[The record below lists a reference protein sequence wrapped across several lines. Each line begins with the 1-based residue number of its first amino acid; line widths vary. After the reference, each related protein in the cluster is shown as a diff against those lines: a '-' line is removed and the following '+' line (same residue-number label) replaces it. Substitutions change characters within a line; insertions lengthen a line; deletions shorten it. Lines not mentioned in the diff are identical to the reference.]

1 MCGILV
7 VVDPLRKYS
16 KLDFEKLNFMHHHRG
31 PEAGGSIYSNNTYLG
46 SMRLKIHDLDD
57 AANQP
62 MPDYSG
68 RYTIIFNG
76 AIYNYRKI
84 RGELMA
90 LGYSFKTNSDTEV
103 ILYGYIEWRAGLL
116 VKLQGMF
123 SLCILDNQEKKLFVA
138 RDALGVKPLH
148 FYVGNGCFILSSE
161 IKPIL
166 NSKGFVPSVNRNS
179 LTDLFLYQSPS
190 PNQTFFSGIDVFP
203 QGNYAEIDCL
213 SVSNPSFTCFWD
225 ISDRNGDK
233 NISSDDFEG
242 YLTQTLEDAWQ
253 SDRKIGL
260 QLSGG
265 VDSSL
270 IAAWASE
277 KLAIP
282 DIKTYSAIFAN
293 EKRRYSLPKSEEAY
307 IDIVT
312 SKFGLLSSKYTYS
325 PDEIKI
331 SLIKA
336 IECAESPLHGAS
348 TAVYYLLAR
357 SIKPYVD
364 VVITGEAVD
373 DIFNGYTSGWEATN
387 SLESFLPSF
396 NNRDLVKK
404 LLGNYY
410 SDNRLAHSDVL
421 MRRCLKNG
429 YTNEEILSTIT
440 TSFGLPNLLA
450 RHDRMFMASSIE
462 GRPVFADK
470 QFFDLRMRM
479 PETLIRR
486 NGEGKIV
493 FKDLLGKYFDNDFV
507 FRKKIG
513 FSSPYGDWLSDR
525 KFWGGYLDFIDYDIL
540 SHYFNIDVIRSVVNM
555 KEGVSKWSGENL
567 NLLMCL
573 IGFQIWHKCF
583 INPK

>member
-7 VVDPLRKYS
+7 VVDQLHKYS
-16 KLDFEKLNFMHHHRG
+16 KLDFEKLNFIHHHRG
-31 PEAGGSIYSNNTYLG
+31 PEAGGAIYSNNTYLG

-57 AANQP
+57 SANQP
-62 MPDYSG
+62 MTDCSG

-76 AIYNYRKI
+76 AIYNYKKI
-84 RGELMA
+84 RRELIA
-90 LGYSFKTNSDTEV
+90 IGYLFKTNSDTEV
-103 ILYGYIEWRAGLL
+103 ILYGYIEWGTGLL
-116 VKLQGMF
+116 PKLQGMF
-123 SLCILDNQEKKLFVA
+123 SFCILDNKESKLFVA

-148 FYVGNGCFILSSE
+148 FHVGNGCLILSSE

-166 NSKGFVPSVNRNS
+166 HSKGFVPNVNRNS

-190 PNQTFFSGIDVFP
+190 PNETFFSGINVFP
-203 QGNYAEIDCL
+203 QGSYAEIDCFA
-213 SVSNPSFTCFWD
+213 VSDPSITRFWD
-225 ISDRNGDK
+225 ISDRNCDK
-233 NISSDDFEG
+233 DIGSDDFEG
-242 YLTQTLEDAWQ
+242 LLTQAIEDSWQ
-253 SDRKIGL
+253 SDKRIGL

-270 IAAWASE
+270 IAALAAD

-282 DIKTYSAIFAN
+282 DIRTYSAIFSN
-293 EKRRYSLPKSEEAY
+293 DERKYSPPKSEECY
-307 IDIVT
+307 IDSVA
-312 SKFGLLSSKYTYS
+312 SKFGLHSSKYTYS
-325 PDEIKI
+325 PDEIKMA
-331 SLIKA
+331 LLKA

-348 TAVYYLLAR
+348 TAVYYLLAQ

-373 DIFNGYTSGWEATN
+373 DIFNGYTAGWEATN

-396 NNRDLVKK
+396 SNRGLVNK
-404 LLGNYY
+404 LLGKYY

-421 MRRCLKNG
+421 KQQCKKNG
-429 YTNEEILSTIT
+429 YTNEEILSAIT
-440 TSFGLPNLLA
+440 TSYGLPNLLA

-470 QFFDLRMRM
+470 LFFDIRMRM

-493 FKDLLGKYFDNDFV
+493 FKDLLNKYFDNNFV

-525 KFWGGYLDFIDYDIL
+525 KFWGDYWDYIDYDIL
-540 SHYFNIDVIRSVVNM
+540 SHYFNVDVIRSVVDM
-555 KEGVSKWSGENL
+555 KDDVSKWSGENL
-567 NLLMCL
+567 NFLMCL
-573 IGFQIWHKCF
+573 IGFQIWHDCF
-583 INPK
+583 IDPK